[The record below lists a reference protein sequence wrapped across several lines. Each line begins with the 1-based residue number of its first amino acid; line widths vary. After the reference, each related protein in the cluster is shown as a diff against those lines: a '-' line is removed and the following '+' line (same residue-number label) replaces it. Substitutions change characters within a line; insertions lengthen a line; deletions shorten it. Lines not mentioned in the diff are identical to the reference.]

1 MSDTEHERLE
11 ETGLEPGSER
21 FQSDRDTEQAHW
33 VRQGAALVG
42 MAFLVVGLAG
52 FVPGVTSGL
61 DDLRIS
67 GHESGALLLGAFQV
81 SILLN
86 VVHLLFGVV
95 GLGLARTTGH
105 AVLFLLGGGVAQL
118 LLAYHGLVVDGHPSD
133 NVLSLN
139 AADNWLH
146 LGVGA
151 ALVLLG
157 LLGLLGLRAAVA
169 SGEPV
174 ELVEE

>member
-11 ETGLEPGSER
+11 EAGLDPGSEGIED
-21 FQSDRDTEQAHW
+21 SPETDQAHW
-33 VRQGAALVG
+33 VRQAAAVVG
-42 MAFLVVGLAG
+42 MVFLVVGLAG
-52 FVPGVTSGL
+52 FVPGVTTGL

-67 GHESGALLLGAFQV
+67 GDESGALLLGTFQV

-86 VVHLLFGVV
+86 VAHLLCGVL

-105 AVLFLLGGGVAQL
+105 AVLFLLGGGAAL
-118 LLAYHGLVVDGHPSD
+118 LLLTYQGLVVDGHPAD

-139 AADNWLH
+139 AADNWWH
-146 LGVGA
+146 LGVGLG
-151 ALVLLG
+151 LV

-174 ELVEE
+174 DQ